1 MHQYLNNFVMICT
14 KLKNESKTECGYLKQ
29 IHAKHSYKANNNG
42 LAMCIS
48 ACSQVAGNL
57 QKY

>member
-1 MHQYLNNFVMICT
+1 MICT